1 MAFSLRTLF
10 RKEQSDP
17 SHTEPTGSSPPQ
29 GEGARAPHETN
40 ASRSAIFA
48 EAQTGAP
55 VRQPASPFQ
64 IAASSPPAI
73 HSSLPPSQPMNIA
86 SPFQAA
92 SEEGFTIRELS
103 ILLPPQL
110 LKSEGLPPD
119 YLIPL
124 PLESLRATFLQGRPC
139 LRLSQIFQSCPYLFN
154 RQLMAGE
161 DQEVALPYQKVRRIL
176 ESAGMPQA
184 APRATQPV
192 PNSPPVQANSPFQV
206 RESAAERG
214 QGSPF
219 SLAPQ
224 SEQVVLKPQDNP
236 FQMAPQHQQ
245 HPAAQQAAQHQP
257 PAPAQMASP
266 FQVASSLPTHPQGP
280 VQPSHP
286 FPPAQQNG
294 PASSPFQIA
303 NPSQSPFGLPPAPP
317 EQQQPTAPPQQ
328 QTPFK
333 PQSNFAESSPF
344 QVAAPSPGF
353 PPAQA
358 PAPAPPQASFPKA
371 PAPLPQQNP
380 SPFTVAEPAPAPSN
394 ERPPAFPAPHSS
406 SPFQISQ
413 QPPAMK
419 ASPFSPAEHLPPPP
433 AQAQAPTL
441 PPFAKPQQHATPQ
454 GHAPLPA
461 MAPIQQFPVPQQEAP
476 RERQPNERPSSP
488 PILKRSEPP
497 VSGSPLPPLQPVEP
511 VAKPQLPPF
520 TPPAAAPAA
529 PMPVPEP
536 AAREE
541 TRTVSLRLRSVL
553 QNASVEELGFDPANV
568 PDAVMVKFP
577 LPLIMSQLP
586 SGKVIV
592 QISHV
597 TEGVADKFRPAFSRS
612 RADSQLSLPLS
623 ELFHAMP
630 PDSIPSAPQPKP
642 VEQPKQNPIFT
653 TPFQNVAA
661 EDATRVAKPAPILPP
676 LPVPSRE
683 AQEQAEASMSSFL
696 ASHEDLGRPRSA
708 ETLTEAPPANM
719 PLRGA
724 APAPANEPIMQD
736 KISLPEITPPVGGL
750 PPLLPSQLPKR
761 ALQPPAQAQPQHYPP
776 QQQQAPNAAPI
787 QLPPLQPAAPVA
799 QAQPQAA
806 SPVHQSPVA
815 QAKPAT
821 PAAADAQDLQF
832 GYQERPE
839 MMAVRY
845 LLESPT
851 DLNLGQIAERLAQL
865 NSLCAAVIISP
876 AGQENGGSN
885 AGNSEV
891 FFSKAAKSHQS
902 LIALAE
908 SIGMPPH
915 GAFTLR
921 ADQMVRTFFIEGDI
935 CIAVLHS
942 ESIFA
947 PGVRDKLI
955 LLTRELAKLHA

>member
-1 MAFSLRTLF
+1 
-10 RKEQSDP
+10 
-17 SHTEPTGSSPPQ
+17 
-29 GEGARAPHETN
+29 
-40 ASRSAIFA
+40 
-48 EAQTGAP
+48 
-55 VRQPASPFQ
+55 
-64 IAASSPPAI
+64 
-73 HSSLPPSQPMNIA
+73 MNIA

-92 SEEGFTIRELS
+92 AEEGFTIRELS

-124 PLESLRATFLQGRPC
+124 PLESLRTTFLQGRPC

-184 APRATQPV
+184 APRATQPI

-206 RESAAERG
+206 REPALDRSQA
-214 QGSPF
+214 SPF

-236 FQMAPQHQQ
+236 FQMAHPQQQSAPQPPQQQ
-245 HPAAQQAAQHQP
+245 HAQPQPQAPAQP

-266 FQVASSLPTHPQGP
+266 FQVANSLPAHPQGP
-280 VQPSHP
+280 MQPSHP
-286 FPPAQQNG
+286 FPQAQQNG
-294 PASSPFQIA
+294 PSNSPFQIA
-303 NPSQSPFGLPPAPP
+303 NPGQSPFGLPQAP
-317 EQQQPTAPPQQ
+317 QQQPPQPQPQQ
-328 QTPFK
+328 QSPFK
-333 PQSNFAESSPF
+333 PQANFAESSPF

-353 PPAQA
+353 PQAPAAQA
-358 PAPAPPQASFPKA
+358 PPQQQPAP
-371 PAPLPQQNP
+371 QQQIN
-380 SPFTVAEPAPAPSN
+380 SPFSMADPASAPSN

-406 SPFQISQ
+406 SPFQIAQ
-413 QPPAMK
+413 QPAPQRPAPQLPSME
-419 ASPFSPAEHLPPPP
+419 ASPFRPAEHLPPPP
-433 AQAQAPTL
+433 AQAPAPVL
-441 PPFAKPQQHATPQ
+441 PPLAKPHQQHAPQ
-454 GHAPLPA
+454 GPGSLPA
-461 MAPIQQFPVPQQEAP
+461 MAPIQQFPVPQQDAP
-476 RERQPNERPSSP
+476 RERQPNERPFSP

-497 VSGSPLPPLQPVEP
+497 VSGSPLPPLQPAEP
-511 VAKPQLPPF
+511 VAAPQLPPF
-520 TPPAAAPAA
+520 TPPVAPTVSA
-529 PMPVPEP
+529 PEP
-536 AAREE
+536 VAQEE

-553 QNASVEELGFDPANV
+553 QNASVEDLGFDPANV

-586 SGKVIV
+586 SGKVVV

-612 RADSQLSLPLS
+612 RADAQLSLPLS

-642 VEQPKQNPIFT
+642 VEPPKQNPIFT

-676 LPVPSRE
+676 LPAPSRE

-696 ASHEDLGRPRSA
+696 ASHEDLGKPRSA
-708 ETLTEAPPANM
+708 ETLTEAPPATM
-719 PLRGA
+719 ALRGA
-724 APAPANEPIMQD
+724 AQAPVNEPVLTE

-761 ALQPPAQAQPQHYPP
+761 DLQPPPQAQPQLPPPP
-776 QQQQAPNAAPI
+776 QPQQHQAPAPV
-787 QLPPLQPAAPVA
+787 QLPPLQPMAPAVQAVAAPKPAPAPAPVA
-799 QAQPQAA
+799 PPKHAA
-806 SPVHQSPVA
+806 P
-815 QAKPAT
+815 
-821 PAAADAQDLQF
+821 ADAQDLQF

-851 DLNLGQIAERLAQL
+851 DMNLGQIAERLAQL
-865 NSLCAAVIISP
+865 NGLCASVIISP
-876 AGQENGGSN
+876 EGQDNGGSN
-885 AGNSEV
+885 EANAEV
-891 FFSKAAKSHQS
+891 FFNKAGKSHQS

-942 ESIFA
+942 ESTFA

>member
-1 MAFSLRTLF
+1 
-10 RKEQSDP
+10 
-17 SHTEPTGSSPPQ
+17 
-29 GEGARAPHETN
+29 
-40 ASRSAIFA
+40 
-48 EAQTGAP
+48 
-55 VRQPASPFQ
+55 
-64 IAASSPPAI
+64 
-73 HSSLPPSQPMNIA
+73 
-86 SPFQAA
+86 
-92 SEEGFTIRELS
+92 
-103 ILLPPQL
+103 
-110 LKSEGLPPD
+110 
-119 YLIPL
+119 
-124 PLESLRATFLQGRPC
+124 
-139 LRLSQIFQSCPYLFN
+139 
-154 RQLMAGE
+154 
-161 DQEVALPYQKVRRIL
+161 
-176 ESAGMPQA
+176 
-184 APRATQPV
+184 
-192 PNSPPVQANSPFQV
+192 
-206 RESAAERG
+206 
-214 QGSPF
+214 
-219 SLAPQ
+219 
-224 SEQVVLKPQDNP
+224 
-236 FQMAPQHQQ
+236 
-245 HPAAQQAAQHQP
+245 
-257 PAPAQMASP
+257 
-266 FQVASSLPTHPQGP
+266 
-280 VQPSHP
+280 
-286 FPPAQQNG
+286 
-294 PASSPFQIA
+294 
-303 NPSQSPFGLPPAPP
+303 
-317 EQQQPTAPPQQ
+317 
-328 QTPFK
+328 
-333 PQSNFAESSPF
+333 
-344 QVAAPSPGF
+344 
-353 PPAQA
+353 
-358 PAPAPPQASFPKA
+358 
-371 PAPLPQQNP
+371 
-380 SPFTVAEPAPAPSN
+380 
-394 ERPPAFPAPHSS
+394 
-406 SPFQISQ
+406 
-413 QPPAMK
+413 
-419 ASPFSPAEHLPPPP
+419 
-433 AQAQAPTL
+433 
-441 PPFAKPQQHATPQ
+441 
-454 GHAPLPA
+454 

-476 RERQPNERPSSP
+476 RERQPNERPFSP

-497 VSGSPLPPLQPVEP
+497 VSGSPLPPLQPAEP
-511 VAKPQLPPF
+511 VARPQLPPF
-520 TPPAAAPAA
+520 TPPSAPPVA
-529 PMPVPEP
+529 PIPAPEP
-536 AAREE
+536 AAQEE

-724 APAPANEPIMQD
+724 APATANEPIMTD

-761 ALQPPAQAQPQHYPP
+761 DLQPPAQAQPQHYPP
-776 QQQQAPNAAPI
+776 QQQQAPSPAPAPAPV
-787 QLPPLQPAAPVA
+787 QLPPLQQPAAPVA

-806 SPVHQSPVA
+806 PPVRPAPAPAPVA
-815 QAKPAT
+815 QPKPAAPT
-821 PAAADAQDLQF
+821 DAQDLQF

-851 DLNLGQIAERLAQL
+851 DLNFGQIAERLAQL
-865 NSLCAAVIISP
+865 NGLCASVIISP

-885 AGNSEV
+885 DGNSDV
-891 FFSKAAKSHQS
+891 FFSKATKSHQS

-942 ESIFA
+942 ESTFA